1 MKKRHPEL
9 VKAGLF
15 DEESD
20 YGGMV
25 GEAVQE
31 LLDVFHKQ
39 GHSGFS
45 APHVAGIFN
54 RIVRGELL
62 TPLEDV
68 PEEWGDSLGV
78 DDTTKQN
85 RRCSAVFKDENGAYY
100 LDAIVWRTQKGGSW
114 TGTADGISSRQYFSF
129 PFFPKTFYIDVIEEE
144 VAKDDWVFHIKDNSQ
159 LDKVW
164 EYYNKPESDK

>member
-9 VKAGLF
+9 VRAGLF
-15 DEESD
+15 DKDSD
-20 YGGMV
+20 YEGMV

-31 LLDVFHKQ
+31 LLDVFEKQ

-68 PEEWGDSLGV
+68 PEEWGESLSNEDNV
-78 DDTTKQN
+78 KQN
-85 RRCSAVFKDENGAYY
+85 RRCSAIFKDEKGAYY
-100 LDAIVWRTQKGGSW
+100 LDAIVWKTQTGATW
-114 TGTADGISSRQYFSF
+114 TGTADGIRSRQYFDF
-129 PFFPKTFYIDVIEEE
+129 PFIPKTFYIDIIEEE
-144 VAKDDWVFHIKDNSQ
+144 VAKDDWIFHIKDKSQ

-164 EYYNKPESDK
+164 EVYKHPDLIK